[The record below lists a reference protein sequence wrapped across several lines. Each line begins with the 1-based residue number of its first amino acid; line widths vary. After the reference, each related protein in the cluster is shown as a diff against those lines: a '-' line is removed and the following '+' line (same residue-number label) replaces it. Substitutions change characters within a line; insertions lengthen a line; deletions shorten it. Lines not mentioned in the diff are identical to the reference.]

1 MYMQIETQVKNA
13 IGSGVLK
20 TQDVLPS
27 VRKLAADLGINPNTV
42 AHAYRNLER
51 DGIITTVPGGG
62 TYIAEGY
69 PRLLKSERLRRLHP
83 YAQQIAVEG
92 SQLDLTDDEIL
103 KIVEER
109 LEKLGERK

>member
-69 PRLLKSERLRRLHP
+69 PRLLKSERLRACIPTLSRLR
-83 YAQQIAVEG
+83 
-92 SQLDLTDDEIL
+92 L
-103 KIVEER
+103 KDR
-109 LEKLGERK
+109 S